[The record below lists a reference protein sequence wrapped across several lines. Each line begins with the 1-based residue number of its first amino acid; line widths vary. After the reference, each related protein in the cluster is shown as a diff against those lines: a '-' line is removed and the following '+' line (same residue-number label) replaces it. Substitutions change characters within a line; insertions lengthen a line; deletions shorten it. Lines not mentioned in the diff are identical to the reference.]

1 MGHSGLNLLT
11 LSSSHFDPK
20 LPSQVAA
27 RIHSPQMQLRIG
39 AVMGGNQP
47 SLQARRMRG
56 QLSTRPILMDFASPT
71 RTEMRHS
78 SRPLSR
84 NRQKDG

>member
-1 MGHSGLNLLT
+1 
-11 LSSSHFDPK
+11 
-20 LPSQVAA
+20 
-27 RIHSPQMQLRIG
+27 
-39 AVMGGNQP
+39 MGGNQP